1 MAKRI
6 ADSYQTRTRTS
17 QDSGKGVIKQE
28 TKLKA
33 LFDFWTF
40 VDMIGFHGGAKN
52 FGECHDELVKWA
64 FARERKRRQ
73 LIMMP
78 RGHLK
83 STLMSVA
90 RTLWRIYQNPN
101 IRIFVGT
108 ESHRLST
115 SFIREV
121 KMYLEDSNLQEK
133 LWNNRPHKNGRLVP
147 LMESPGS
154 QRRNQGSDTDAKDK
168 KVVWR
173 NDAIQV
179 IRDDILKEPTLVS
192 GSVGSIATGFHY
204 DELIFDDVVT
214 FDNINTEAKRERL
227 FQWIYD
233 MESVIDPLEFDEDLF
248 ECYKQ
253 VDSSRV
259 RQGKFAPWCWVGDTV
274 TVVGTRYDAEDYYG
288 HVLENQET
296 LGFDCYQRN
305 IYKNGTDNT
314 EGYIWPERMNASIES
329 RLRASMNDR
338 RFASQYLNSIIADSE
353 QSLSWEQINFI
364 NPQCI
369 VCNRANIAAISRGPE
384 ETKEIRLRVAI
395 DPAATSNASSDYTC
409 IVVGGVDDQ
418 NNFYVVDMYLG
429 KEPFNTWLQKM
440 YQLLDKWRLSAVT
453 IESVGFQKQLIESIR
468 DRFSTNRP
476 IQIREY
482 GSSQEHKQDRIEATL
497 QPLFSSGKCFMNQNI
512 AKIPGLRDQFNLF
525 GRPSV
530 KDDAPDAMAML
541 KEISTPMSKQVQPFN
556 PRKKML
562 NTRYGGYI

>member
-1 MAKRI
+1 
-6 ADSYQTRTRTS
+6 
-17 QDSGKGVIKQE
+17 
-28 TKLKA
+28 
-33 LFDFWTF
+33 
-40 VDMIGFHGGAKN
+40 
-52 FGECHDELVKWA
+52 
-64 FARERKRRQ
+64 
-73 LIMMP
+73 
-78 RGHLK
+78 
-83 STLMSVA
+83 
-90 RTLWRIYQNPN
+90 
-101 IRIFVGT
+101 
-108 ESHRLST
+108 
-115 SFIREV
+115 
-121 KMYLEDSNLQEK
+121 
-133 LWNNRPHKNGRLVP
+133 
-147 LMESPGS
+147 
-154 QRRNQGSDTDAKDK
+154 
-168 KVVWR
+168 
-173 NDAIQV
+173 
-179 IRDDILKEPTLVS
+179 
-192 GSVGSIATGFHY
+192 
-204 DELIFDDVVT
+204 
-214 FDNINTEAKRERL
+214 
-227 FQWIYD
+227 
-233 MESVIDPLEFDEDLF
+233 
-248 ECYKQ
+248 
-253 VDSSRV
+253 
-259 RQGKFAPWCWVGDTV
+259 
-274 TVVGTRYDAEDYYG
+274 
-288 HVLENQET
+288 
-296 LGFDCYQRN
+296 
-305 IYKNGTDNT
+305 
-314 EGYIWPERMNASIES
+314 MNASIEA

-395 DPAATSNASSDYTC
+395 DPAATSNTSSDYTC

-512 AKIPGLRDQFNLF
+512 SKIPGLRDQFNLF

-541 KEISTPMSKQVQPFN
+541 KEISTPLSKQVQPFN

-562 NTRYGGYI
+562 NSRYGGYI

>member
-17 QDSGKGVIKQE
+17 QNSGKGVIKQE
-28 TKLKA
+28 TKIKA
-33 LFDFWTF
+33 LFDFWAF
-40 VDMIGFHGGAKN
+40 VDMIGFHGGSKN

-121 KMYLEDSNLQEK
+121 KMYLEDFDLQEK
-133 LWNNRPHKNGRLVP
+133 LWNNRPHKSGRLVP
-147 LMESPGS
+147 VMDSPGS
-154 QRRNQGSDTDAKDK
+154 QKRNQVSDTDAKDK

-253 VDSSRV
+253 VDGSRV

-288 HVLENQET
+288 HVLENNET

-314 EGYIWPERMNASIES
+314 DGYIWAERMNSSIES

-395 DPAATSNASSDYTC
+395 DPAATSNTSSDYTC

-476 IQIREY
+476 IQVREY
-482 GSSQEHKQDRIEATL
+482 GASQEHKQDRIEATL

-512 AKIPGLRDQFNLF
+512 SKIPGLRDQFNLF

-541 KEISTPMSKQVQPFN
+541 KEISTPLAKQVQPFN
-556 PRKKML
+556 PRKQML
-562 NTRYGGYI
+562 NSRYGGYI